1 MPVTAVVGGHW
12 GDEGKGKIV
21 DALAAEADLIIRYN
35 GGTNAGHTIV
45 NDQGIFRLHLVPSGV
60 LYPSV
65 VCLIGPGV
73 VVNPEALIE
82 ELAMLEAG
90 GVSTRNVFVSNR
102 AHIVMP
108 HHQMLDVREEALRG
122 SGSHGTT
129 KQGIWPAYADKVAR
143 VGVRVGDLLHPA
155 YLENAVRYQVTRTN
169 RVLAGSGDGG
179 SGGGGAVDAEEL
191 LARCAGWREALA
203 SRIVDSHRMV
213 QRALRAGA
221 RILVEGHLGVMR
233 DLDWGIYPYV
243 TSSTCLPGGAAA
255 GAGIPAA
262 SITRVVG
269 VVKAYTT
276 AVGAGPMPTEIHDAT
291 ADLIREA
298 GLEFGTTTG
307 RPRRCG
313 WFDAVA
319 ARFAAELA
327 GFTELAVMKLD
338 VLSGMDRVK
347 ICTGYSLR
355 GVLLDGM
362 PDPVTLLEVEP
373 VYETLPGWRLPERI
387 EAPGD
392 LPVEA
397 RLFLDRLVALVEV
410 PVTMVGVG
418 REREALLRLEAPAG
432 SGGRR

>member
-45 NDQGIFRLHLVPSGV
+45 TDHGVFRLHLVPSGV
-60 LYPSV
+60 LYPAA

-73 VVNPEALIE
+73 VVNPDALIE
-82 ELAMLEAG
+82 ELAMLEASG
-90 GVSTRNVFVSNR
+90 ISTRNVLVSNR

-129 KQGIWPAYADKVAR
+129 RQGIWPAYADKAAR
-143 VGVRVGDLLHPA
+143 VGVRVGDLLHPEH
-155 YLENAVRYQVTRTN
+155 LEDAVRYQVTRTG
-169 RVLAGSGDGG
+169 RVLDGPE
-179 SGGGGAVDAEEL
+179 GGGDAKAGVPDADEL
-191 LARCAGWREALA
+191 LARCAVWREALA
-203 SRIVDSHRMV
+203 PRIVDGHGIV
-213 QRALRAGA
+213 QRALRSGA

-276 AVGAGPMPTEIHDAT
+276 AVGAGPMPTEIHGAT
-291 ADLIREA
+291 ADYIREA
-298 GLEFGTTTG
+298 GQEFGTTTG

-319 ARFAAELA
+319 ARFAAEVA

-338 VLSGMDRVK
+338 VLSGMERVE
-347 ICTGYSLR
+347 ICTGYRLH
-355 GVLLDGM
+355 GTLLEGM
-362 PDPVTLLEVEP
+362 PDTVTLQEVEP
-373 VYETLPGWRLPERI
+373 VYEALPGWRLPEAIGAYR
-387 EAPGD
+387 D

-397 RLFLDRLVALVEV
+397 RAFLDRLVALVGV
-410 PVTMVGVG
+410 PVTLVGVG
-418 REREALLRLEAPAG
+418 RERAALLRVESPTAPE
-432 SGGRR
+432 GRP

>member
-1 MPVTAVVGGHW
+1 MSVTAVVGGHW

-21 DALAAEADLIIRYN
+21 DALAAEADLVIRYN

-45 NDQGIFRLHLVPSGV
+45 IGNSIFRLHLVPSGV
-60 LYPSV
+60 LYPSA

-73 VVNPEALIE
+73 VVNPDALIE
-82 ELAMLEAG
+82 ELAMLKAG
-90 GVSTRNVFVSNR
+90 GVSTHNVFVSNR

-108 HHQMLDVREEALRG
+108 HHPMLDVREEALRG

-155 YLENAVRYQVTRTN
+155 YLENTVRYQAARTN
-169 RVLAGSGDGG
+169 RMLVGSGDGVTVDG
-179 SGGGGAVDAEEL
+179 VAVDADDL
-191 LARCAGWREALA
+191 LERCAGWREALA
-203 SRIVDSHRMV
+203 PRIVDSHGMV
-213 QRALRAGA
+213 QRALRSGA

-262 SITRVVG
+262 RITRVVG

-298 GLEFGTTTG
+298 GQEFGTTTG

-327 GFTELAVMKLD
+327 GFSELAVMKLD

-347 ICTGYSLR
+347 LCTGYRLR

-362 PDPVTLLEVEP
+362 PDAVTLQEVEP

-387 EAPGD
+387 DAPGD

-418 REREALLRLEAPAG
+418 REREALLRLEAVAG
-432 SGGRR
+432 SEGRR